1 VQRRHSIRL
10 QSGTIKTA
18 ILNKISVR
26 HSSKVVRHQLDII
39 NMKTTER
46 HHLKENELRNFAV
59 QAGQTMAERRKETT
73 GLIVAALVIAALGI
87 AYFGWR
93 EHVQT
98 KAHGLLAQAMAVQDA
113 RVGPPPAPGTPAGG
127 LYFPTER
134 ERSQAAL
141 TKFKTA
147 ADAYPST
154 DAGVYARYQ
163 EGATSLALG
172 STPGAITAYE
182 QVIKESGDN
191 FYGQMARLGLAEA
204 QVRAGQYDPAIN
216 TFKELAQRKDGPLP
230 VDGILMQLGRTYLE
244 AGKRADAQQTF
255 NRVVEEYPE
264 SPYTGEARKEIETL
278 KKTSTT

>member
-1 VQRRHSIRL
+1 
-10 QSGTIKTA
+10 
-18 ILNKISVR
+18 
-26 HSSKVVRHQLDII
+26 
-39 NMKTTER
+39 MKTKER
-46 HHLKENELRNFAV
+46 HHLKDNELRNFAV
-59 QAGQTMAERRKETT
+59 QAGLTMSEKRKETT
-73 GLIVAALVIAALGI
+73 TLVVAVVIVGALAAGYL
-87 AYFGWR
+87 GWR

-141 TKFKTA
+141 TKLKVA

-154 DAGVYARYQ
+154 DAGIYARYQ

-172 STPGAITAYE
+172 STPGAIAAYE
-182 QVIKESGDN
+182 QVVKEAGDG

-204 QVRAGQYDPAIN
+204 QARAGQYDTAIN

-255 NRVVEEYPE
+255 NRLVEEYPE
-264 SPYTGEARKEIETL
+264 SPFTGDARKEIETL
-278 KKTSTT
+278 KKAPTT